1 MQTIRQ
7 MIVTLL
13 SKHEMDARELSQ
25 ELGIREREV
34 YTHLIHVAR
43 SVKGEKKKLIV
54 YPSQCLRCGYVFE
67 ERKRFTRPGRCPQC
81 KKSHLT
87 RPMFQIK

>member
-13 SKHEMDARELSQ
+13 SKHEMDARGLSQ

-34 YTHLIHVAR
+34 YTHLTHVAR
-43 SVKGEKKKLIV
+43 SVKAEKKKLIV
-54 YPSQCLRCGYVFE
+54 YPSQCLICGYVFE

-87 RPMFQIK
+87 RPTFQVK